1 MKYRTAPSN
10 DAERPVRDYPSAQSR
25 IAAGVIYLSVGS
37 LVGILLIPLTI
48 AEMALRVVFALLSA
62 LPLMAALLVQGLTN
76 LTRGIIALLSPRAER
91 LPERENRLGP
101 TLHKLRHRMA
111 DMSPGLLSGLP
122 LLRAVADLELLLA
135 ASVTQNPA
143 SPGRRLEHA
152 APTEVEARQKAS
164 GWGESRY
171 LCLLLLGMLWLLPV
185 FTMTL
190 PVVAF
195 TASLP
200 FGRTEQLAFGP
211 AGTLVVEGGV
221 TRLCVAVGALALFAA
236 LVMLLFWLGKLRAR
250 LVRRVLGRVDEDER
264 RRREELAE
272 RQRIA
277 ALRVNDADY
286 RRIDRDLHDGAQA
299 RLAMLLMRISHAT
312 RRKDHSAEA
321 LHELLDE
328 THREIGKALDEIRDL
343 VRGIQPPILS
353 DRGLHAAVTSLTETF
368 HVPVSVSSKLE
379 CRPAIQVESTAY
391 FIIAESLAN
400 AVKHSSA
407 TRIHVSME
415 HADNCL
421 VVVVTDNGVGGAT
434 LDAGTGLR
442 GLVDRA
448 AALRGKLVLTSPA
461 GGPTT
466 ARAILPWS
474 INGL

>member
-1 MKYRTAPSN
+1 MKNRTAPSN
-10 DAERPVRDYPSAQSR
+10 DAERSAWDGPSTQSR

-48 AEMALRVVFALLSA
+48 AEMALRAISALLGT
-62 LPLMAALLVQGLTN
+62 LPLMAALLVQVLTN
-76 LTRGIIALLSPRAER
+76 LTRGVIALLAPGAARPR
-91 LPERENRLGP
+91 ERERGPAP
-101 TLHKLRHRMA
+101 TLHKLRNRMA
-111 DMSPGLLSGLP
+111 DMSSAFSGLP
-122 LLRAVADLELLLA
+122 LLRAVADVELLLA
-135 ASVTQNPA
+135 ASVMQNPA
-143 SPGRRLEHA
+143 SPGRRLESA
-152 APTEVEARQKAS
+152 VPDEGEQRRKAS
-164 GWGESRY
+164 GWGASGY

-195 TASLP
+195 TTSLP
-200 FGRTEQLAFGP
+200 FGTTEQLAFGP
-211 AGTLVVEGGV
+211 AGTIVVEGGV
-221 TRLCVAVGALALFAA
+221 TRLCVAVSAVALFAA
-236 LVMLLFWLGKLRAR
+236 QVMLLFWLGKLRAR
-250 LVRRVLGRVDEDER
+250 LVRRVLGRVDEDEK

-277 ALRVNDADY
+277 ALRVNDSDY

-299 RLAMLLMRISHAT
+299 RLAVLLMRISHAT
-312 RRKDHSAEA
+312 RRKDPSPEA
-321 LHELLDE
+321 LHGLLEE

-353 DRGLHAAVTSLTETF
+353 DRGLHAAVTALTETF
-368 HVPVSVSSKLE
+368 PVPVCVSSKLE
-379 CRPAIQVESTAY
+379 NRPAIQVESTAY

-415 HADNCL
+415 RADDCL
-421 VVVVTDNGVGGAT
+421 VVVVTDNGVGGAM

-448 AALRGKLVLTSPA
+448 VALRGKLVLTSPT

-474 INGL
+474 LGGF

>member
-1 MKYRTAPSN
+1 MKYRQAPVN
-10 DAERPVRDYPSAQSR
+10 HPEGPGPDYPSAQSR
-25 IAAGVIYLSVGS
+25 VAAGVIYLSVGS
-37 LVGILLIPLTI
+37 LVGILLVPLTI
-48 AEMALRVVFALLSA
+48 AEMALRVVSALLNA
-62 LPLMAALLVQGLTN
+62 LPLTATLLVQVLTN
-76 LTRGIIALLSPRAER
+76 LVRGILVLLVPGAER
-91 LPERENRLGP
+91 LPERERRLGP
-101 TLHKLRHRMA
+101 TLHKLRHRLVG
-111 DMSPGLLSGLP
+111 MSPGLLSGLP

-143 SPGRRLEHA
+143 SGRRLECA
-152 APTEVEARQKAS
+152 APEEGEPGHKAS
-164 GWGESRY
+164 GWGESGY
-171 LCLLLLGMLWLLPV
+171 LCLLLLGLLWLLPV
-185 FTMTL
+185 FAMTL

-221 TRLCVAVGALALFAA
+221 TRLCVAVGAIALFAL

-250 LVRRVLGRVDEDER
+250 LVRRLLGRVDEDEK

-286 RRIDRDLHDGAQA
+286 RRIERDLHDGAQA
-299 RLAMLLMRISHAT
+299 RLAVLLMRISHAT
-312 RRKDHSAEA
+312 RRKNHSTQA
-321 LHELLDE
+321 LHELLEE
-328 THREIGKALDEIRDL
+328 THQEIGKALDEIRDL

-353 DRGLHAAVTSLTETF
+353 DRGLNAAVTALTETF
-368 HVPVSVSSKLE
+368 HVPVDVSSKLE
-379 CRPAIQVESTAY
+379 RRPATQVESTAY
-391 FIIAESLAN
+391 FIIAETLAN

-415 HADNCL
+415 RADNCL

-442 GLVDRA
+442 GLVDRT
-448 AALRGKLVLTSPA
+448 AALRGKLILTSPV
-461 GGPTT
+461 GGPTI

-474 INGL
+474 PGGL